1 MPNNSDALISL
12 AKEVFSDLTEAEES
26 FFRLNAIG
34 DYPVFGDGS
43 SDLDKPE
50 KADEWGPERTIRA
63 DCLRWLCLAQAARP
77 LIVGIRL
84 RAVGAKIQGLLQ
96 LDYSLIPFVLAFDRS
111 CFTDWITF
119 EKSRLVG
126 LEITGTRLKKS
137 IYAAG
142 LGVSG
147 SIQIWNESVVEGQL
161 FFDAMYPSRF
171 ASRNIALTALRSW
184 FVVVAEAFCATR
196 YLNSTNAVSVTEARS
211 RSAEG
216 PRNSMRNPEFFCRA
230 DGNNPRRC
238 RYVRFDRERAR
249 NRSIPEQAGADSA
262 RGFQGVAAHPS
273 TKNAGCKY
281 PHRSERRCSRPQS
294 LLDDRQNAGM
304 SSNCRSSLCE
314 SFKPGPNFL
323 APLLTAP
330 KKRS

>member
-216 PRNSMRNPEFFCRA
+216 PRNSMRNPDIFRPVI
-230 DGNNPRRC
+230 G
-238 RYVRFDRERAR
+238 
-249 NRSIPEQAGADSA
+249 QSA
-262 RGFQGVAAHPS
+262 YAFVLVHNHPS
-273 TKNAGCKY
+273 GDAS
-281 PHRSERRCSRPQS
+281 PSEADMRLTRRLAEGARLLQIN
-294 LLDDRQNAGM
+294 LLDHVIVGQPFDGRPGYF
-304 SSNCRSSLCE
+304 
-314 SFKPGPNFL
+314 SFKEAG
-323 APLLTAP
+323 TI
-330 KKRS
+330 